1 MSKYRVVVT
10 DHAFGDLDIER
21 SILDDIATVDAS
33 NTVDDPSERAEN
45 LSAADAVLNFR
56 KPLGAEEIRAM
67 TDCRII
73 ARYGIGYDNVDLDAA
88 TRSGIPVTNV
98 PEYCIEEVPTHTL
111 AFSLGL
117 IRGIKP
123 YDRSIREGDW
133 DRTRGPEIH
142 RLSTMTVGIVGCGSI
157 GRRVADRFLA
167 FGAEVI
173 VSDPY
178 LTESEL
184 PADVALV
191 PFESLIERANLLT
204 VHSPLTDSTRGLLSR
219 EEFERLPDDAYLIN
233 VARGAIVDTAALR
246 WALNAGELAGAA
258 LDVFPEEPPDVYEP
272 LREHPS
278 VITTPHVAWYSEEAN
293 EERRRTASENV
304 RRVLEDNP
312 PENVV
317 NDVEIE

>member
-1 MSKYRVVVT
+1 MSSYRVVVT
-10 DHAFGDLDIER
+10 DHAFGNLDIER
-21 SILDDIATVDAS
+21 SILDDIATVIDQSGGTETLAS
-33 NTVDDPSERAEN
+33 
-45 LSAADAVLNFR
+45 ADAVLNFR
-56 KPLGAEEIRAM
+56 KPLGAAEIRTM

-73 ARYGIGYDNVDLDAA
+73 ARYGIGCDNVDLDAA

-98 PEYCIEEVPTHTL
+98 PEYCLEEVPTHTL
-111 AFSLGL
+111 ALSLAL
-117 IRGIKP
+117 IRGVKP

-142 RLSTMTVGIVGCGSI
+142 RLSTMTIGIVGFGSI
-157 GRRVADRFLA
+157 GRRVADRFLTL
-167 FGAEVI
+167 GANVI

-178 LTESEL
+178 LTESEI
-184 PADVALV
+184 PADVTLV
-191 PFESLIERANLLT
+191 SFESLIEQAALLT
-204 VHSPLTDSTRGLLSR
+204 IHSPLTDSTCRLIAR

-233 VARGAIVDTAALR
+233 VARGPIVDTAALR
-246 WALNAGELAGAA
+246 WALDAGELAGAA
-258 LDVFPEEPPDVYEP
+258 LDVFPEEPPDAYEP

-304 RRVLEDNP
+304 RRVLEGNP

-317 NDVEIE
+317 NDVESD